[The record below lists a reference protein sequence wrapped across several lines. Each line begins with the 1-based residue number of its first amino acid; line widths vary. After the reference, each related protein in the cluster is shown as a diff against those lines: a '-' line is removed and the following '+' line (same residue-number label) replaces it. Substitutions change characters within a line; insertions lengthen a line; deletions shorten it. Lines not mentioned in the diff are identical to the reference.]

1 MGSLMAG
8 WDSYVDPKAAV
19 YQRNRSF
26 TKGEI
31 EAYWRSKKKTEE
43 DHLRGISPSP
53 PTTPENSPRKAAE
66 ITFQRSHTFPVTGK
80 VRVQMDSERLVED
93 QKKNNCW
100 WTSSGSAFLNEP
112 PVIPADETMTGNC
125 RQGIKARMS
134 LHKMD
139 SHMPD
144 NRAC

>member
-8 WDSYVDPKAAV
+8 WDSYVDPKAVV

-43 DHLRGISPSP
+43 DHLRDISLSP
-53 PTTPENSPRKAAE
+53 RRTPESSPRNVAE

-80 VRVQMDSERLVED
+80 VREQMDSETHLED
-93 QKKNNCW
+93 EKKNNCW
-100 WTSSGSAFLNEP
+100 
-112 PVIPADETMTGNC
+112 
-125 RQGIKARMS
+125 
-134 LHKMD
+134 
-139 SHMPD
+139 
-144 NRAC
+144 